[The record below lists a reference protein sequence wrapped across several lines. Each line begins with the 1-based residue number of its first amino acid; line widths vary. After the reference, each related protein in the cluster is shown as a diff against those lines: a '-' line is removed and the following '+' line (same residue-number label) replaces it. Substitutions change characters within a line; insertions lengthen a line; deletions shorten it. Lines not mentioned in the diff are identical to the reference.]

1 MKTKLFFL
9 LVILSFG
16 FTNAQIVNIPD
27 SILKS
32 KLLEATSNNSIA
44 SSQTPVYNQTSN
56 FWYVTSY
63 NSIDSNGD
71 GEIQVSEAQT
81 IKWLALGDIGI
92 SDITGIEAFTNLE
105 YLSLTDNQIQNFN
118 VTHLTQLRY
127 LNVGHNDLQ
136 SLDVTTFSSLTHLW
150 AYNNQLQSLF
160 MKNNANWL
168 RLGFDSNYNIQYICA
183 DENDITF
190 VQDKINQY
198 GLTSCHVNSYCSFN
212 PGGTFYTINC
222 NNRLD
227 LNVDGCDDNDDF
239 YPYLKIN
246 ISNGSQSAN
255 FICND
260 QGNYI
265 IPVLAGTH
273 TLTPTLEN
281 LGYFTV
287 ANATVNF
294 PSSTSPFIQDF
305 CITANGIH
313 HDVEVTILPLVAR
326 PGFDSYY
333 TIVYKNK
340 GTAIENGSIQFSYDD
355 NVLDFV
361 SAEPSFA
368 NQLTNTLTWDF
379 FNLYPFETRTIE
391 LVLNVNSPTE
401 TPAVNIGYDLG
412 FNATI
417 SIPDNDETPS
427 DNIFG
432 LKQVVVGSY
441 DPNDKTC
448 LQGEIISPSY
458 IGNYVHYMIRF
469 ENTGTYPAE
478 NVVIRDI
485 IDTSKFNISSLIP
498 ISGSHSFVTKI
509 TNTNKVEFIFENIN
523 LPFDDANNDGYVAF
537 KIKTKSNLVIGD
549 TFSNYANIYFDY
561 NFPITTNT
569 YSTAIEALGIN
580 ENSANA
586 KIVTYP
592 NPVSDYIN
600 FNSQEEIIK
609 VEIYDIAGR
618 ILSSNTIND
627 NKLNVSNLQAGNY
640 ILSIYTQN
648 EISKTKII
656 KE

>member
-1 MKTKLFFL
+1 MKTKLL
-9 LVILSFG
+9 LLFAILSFG

-27 SILKS
+27 PILKS
-32 KLLEATSNNSIA
+32 RLLEATSNNGIS
-44 SSQTPVYNQTSN
+44 SSQIPVYNSIN
-56 FWYVTSY
+56 GDWYVTSY
-63 NSIDSNGD
+63 NSIDSNSD

-81 IKWLALGDIGI
+81 IKWLALGDLGI

-105 YLSLTDNQIQNFN
+105 YLSLTGNLIQNFN

-136 SLDVTTFSSLTHLW
+136 SLDVTTFSSLAHLW
-150 AYNNQLQSLF
+150 AYNNELQSLF

-168 RLGFDSNYNIQYICA
+168 RLSFELNYNLQYICA

-190 VQDKINQY
+190 VQNKINQLGY
-198 GLTSCHVNSYCSFN
+198 ISCHVNSYCSFN
-212 PGGTFYTINC
+212 PGGTFYKINC

-227 LNVDGCDDNDDF
+227 LNVDGCDDNDNF

-294 PSSTSPFIQDF
+294 PSSTSPSNQDF

-355 NVLDFV
+355 AVLDLV

-368 NQLTNTLTWDF
+368 NQITNTLTWDF

-391 LVLNVNSPTE
+391 LVLNVNGPTE

-412 FNATI
+412 FNANI
-417 SIPDNDETPS
+417 SIPDNDEMPS
-427 DNIFG
+427 DNSFG

-458 IGNYVHYMIRF
+458 IDNYVHYMIRF

-478 NVVIRDI
+478 NVVIKDI
-485 IDTSKFNISSLIP
+485 IDTSKFNVSSLTP

-537 KIKTKSNLVIGD
+537 KIKTKTNLVIGD

-569 YSTAIEALGIN
+569 YSTTIEALGIN
-580 ENSANA
+580 ENSSNA
-586 KIVTYP
+586 KIVAYP
-592 NPVSDYIN
+592 NPVNDYIN
-600 FNSQEEIIK
+600 FNSYEEVIK
-609 VEIYDIAGR
+609 VDIYDIAGR
-618 ILSSNTIND
+618 ILSSNSVHD
-627 NKLNVSNLQAGNY
+627 NKLNVSDLQSGNY
-640 ILSIYTQN
+640 ILRIYTQN
-648 EISKTKII
+648 EITNTKII